1 SGVDVTAGQTIAA
14 GSIPNL
20 TFNPAANAS
29 GSPYA
34 TFTFQVQD
42 NGGIAYS
49 GVDLDQSPNTITVNV
64 RPVNDA
70 PSGADK
76 TVATNEDTAY
86 TFAAAD
92 FGFTDPNDNPAN
104 TLLAVKIATL
114 PTAGTLK
121 LSGVDV
127 TAGQTIA
134 AGSIP
139 NPTLFP
145 AANASGSPYATFTFQ
160 VQDNGGIAYSGVD
173 LDQSPN
179 TITVNVTPVDDLPQI
194 SVAVEAADGTWV
206 AATATSAQYSDSF
219 ARVRVTATDIDDA
232 GTALVL

>member
-34 TFTFQVQD
+34 TFTFEGQD
-42 NGGIAYS
+42 NGGIAS
-49 GVDLDQSPNTITVNV
+49 SRVDLDQSPNTITVNV

-76 TVATNEDTAY
+76 TVATNEDTTY

-92 FGFTDPNDNPAN
+92 FAFTNPNGNPSTN
-104 TLLAVKIATL
+104 LFSVKSSAL
-114 PTAGTLK
+114 PTARPSFPTRRSSDL
-121 LSGVDV
+121 
-127 TAGQTIA
+127 GQTIA

-139 NPTLFP
+139 NLTFNP
-145 AANASGSPYATFTFQ
+145 AANASGSPYATF
-160 VQDNGGIAYSGVD
+160 
-173 LDQSPN
+173 
-179 TITVNVTPVDDLPQI
+179 
-194 SVAVEAADGTWV
+194 
-206 AATATSAQYSDSF
+206 
-219 ARVRVTATDIDDA
+219 
-232 GTALVL
+232 